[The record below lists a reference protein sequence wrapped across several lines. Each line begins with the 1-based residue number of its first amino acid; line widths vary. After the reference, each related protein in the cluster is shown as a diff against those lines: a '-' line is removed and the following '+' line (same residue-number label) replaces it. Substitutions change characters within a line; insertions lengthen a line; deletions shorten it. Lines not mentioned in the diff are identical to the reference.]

1 MQSITARSAFSFP
14 MLVSGFVAVLVGYSS
29 SAAIIFQAAQAAGAS
44 STMIG
49 GWLSMLGIAMGLCSL
64 GLSLWTR
71 MPILCAWSTPGAA
84 LLATSLHGLSINE
97 AIGVFIFA
105 NALIALSGV
114 TGLFARLMNV
124 IPPALASA
132 MLAGI
137 LLRFGLEAFTGLQSD
152 IALCGAM
159 LLSWLLARRWL
170 ARYAILAALAV
181 GVAVALA
188 RHAIHF
194 PAQMASFALPQGI
207 MPHFSLTALLGV
219 GLPFFLVTMAS
230 QNAPGIATL
239 QAHGYRPPVSALM
252 SWTGLAALL
261 LSPFGGFSVC
271 IAAITAAI
279 CMGDEVDADP
289 RRRWMAAALAG
300 LFYLLAG
307 LSGALIAALFVAL
320 PSPLIATLAGLALL
334 STFSASLTRALA
346 EPDTRDTAAIT
357 FLITASGLSLFG
369 IGAAFWGL
377 VGGLAAHAVLTRR
390 GA

>member
-44 STMIG
+44 SKMIG

-159 LLSWLLARRWL
+159 LLSWL

>member
-44 STMIG
+44 SKMIG

-252 SWTGLAALL
+252 SWTGLATLL

>member
-194 PAQMASFALPQGI
+194 PAQMASFALPQGT

-252 SWTGLAALL
+252 SWTGLVALL

-289 RRRWMAAALAG
+289 RSRWMAAALAG

-307 LSGALIAALFVAL
+307 FSGALIAALFVAL

-334 STFSASLTRALA
+334 STFSGSLTRALA

-377 VGGLAAHAVLTRR
+377 VGGLAAHAVLARR

>member
-44 STMIG
+44 SKMIG